1 MQEVTED
8 KLSRVA
14 ENVGFIESEM
24 EKDRIVILG
33 LQNRAMNETLQK
45 CKEETKDQIQDLKL
59 QNALYQ
65 IETLKFEVKY
75 HLKSFVL
82 FLLTFNYCT

>member
-1 MQEVTED
+1 
-8 KLSRVA
+8 
-14 ENVGFIESEM
+14 M
-24 EKDRIVILG
+24 EKDRLVILG

-65 IETLKFEVKY
+65 IETLKFEVK
-75 HLKSFVL
+75 
-82 FLLTFNYCT
+82 